1 MERYIFTHQIRV
13 SLAQFWSWRH
23 NRLCN
28 ILLEPAILGDHVKAM
43 YASKCM
49 ATAVSVY
56 HVICLYICITYC
68 SSPTIISFVSFYF
81 CSADEN
87 QITYHW
93 YSCSLQDR
101 IYSRYGMMTSSNG
114 NIFRVTGPYCWEFTG
129 RWWIPLTKASDAEL
143 WCFLWSVPEQTVEQ
157 KMRRCRFETP
167 SRSLWRRYNC
177 RISFHRDA
185 LCHSIINVPA
195 ISLLSTKYT
204 KSVSVRGPSSLVGHS
219 HIWSMLECCFNLR

>member
-1 MERYIFTHQIRV
+1 MGRYIFTHQIRV

-43 YASKCM
+43 YASKCL

-68 SSPTIISFVSFYF
+68 SSSTIISFVSFYF

-93 YSCSLQDR
+93 YSCSLEDI
-101 IYSRYGMMTSSNG
+101 IYSGYGMMTSSNG
-114 NIFRVTGPYCWEFTG
+114 NSFRVTGPYCWEFTC

-143 WCFLWSVPEQTVEQ
+143 WCFLWSVPEQT
-157 KMRRCRFETP
+157 P
-167 SRSLWRRYNC
+167 SLLLWRHYNC

-185 LCHSIINVPA
+185 LCHSIINVPS

-204 KSVSVRGPSSLVGHS
+204 KSVCVRTPSSLVGHS
-219 HIWSMLECCFNLR
+219 HIWSMLVYCFNLR

>member
-1 MERYIFTHQIRV
+1 MGRYIFTHQIRV

-28 ILLEPAILGDHVKAM
+28 ILLEPAILRDHVKAM
-43 YASKCM
+43 YTSKCM

-68 SSPTIISFVSFYF
+68 SSPTIISFVSFYS

-93 YSCSLQDR
+93 YSCSLEDR
-101 IYSRYGMMTSSNG
+101 IYSGYGLMTSSNG

-129 RWWIPLTKASDAEL
+129 RWWIPLTEASDI
-143 WCFLWSVPEQTVEQ
+143 FLDLCLNKRLNKKS
-157 KMRRCRFETP
+157 RRCRFETP
-167 SRSLWRRYNC
+167 SRSLWRHYNC

-185 LCHSIINVPA
+185 LCHSIINVPS

-204 KSVSVRGPSSLVGHS
+204 KSVCVRTPSSLVGHS
-219 HIWSMLECCFNLR
+219 HIWSMLEYCYNLR